1 MPQPMTW
8 IFRTARV
15 NTKERERANASLIF
29 CSAWFSLPVHLS
41 DTLFVN
47 HQYESVH
54 WNWEVALRLASVVFC
69 VSLATAAASRGLQRV
84 ALGLLLSVA
93 MGTAVL
99 SRLGVRTAD
108 AQLIGKIVVFSW
120 WIAIL
125 LLIFDWVHARVSGTR
140 RSQVQKAEIRP
151 LLPADRARDFFLDRL
166 SRQAMSAD
174 FALSDLERQF
184 LDYSR
189 ITSDRNASALE
200 EEFFLMHDYGS
211 FKAQVRRLMREAVKS
226 DRVTDPG
233 ALKQYYRLL
242 RDLKRGR
249 RDQQLALLVEP
260 GILDGRSGEEVAR
273 DFALYIIIGLA
284 VVGALIGVV
293 LITK

>member
-1 MPQPMTW
+1 MPQAMTW
-8 IFRTARV
+8 ILGGKRV
-15 NTKERERANASLIF
+15 NTRERQRAVVSSILAAAYLSF
-29 CSAWFSLPVHLS
+29 PADLS

-47 HQYESVH
+47 HNYESVH
-54 WNWEVALRLASVVFC
+54 WRLSVAVGLAVAALC
-69 VSLATAAASRGLQRV
+69 VLLVIAEASRGLQRIS
-84 ALGLLLSVA
+84 LGLFLCVV
-93 MGTAVL
+93 MGTGML
-99 SRLGVRTAD
+99 SRLGMRTAD

-120 WIAIL
+120 WIAVL
-125 LLIFDWVHARVSGTR
+125 LLIFDWAHARLIRTH
-140 RSQVQKAEIRP
+140 QVQKTDVHP
-151 LLPADRARDFFLDRL
+151 LLPADRARSFFLERL
-166 SRQAMSAD
+166 SRQATTAD

-260 GILDGRSGEEVAR
+260 GILDGRSGEEVVR